1 MDKRDEELLREI
13 KQERHIKECCECR
26 FYNKEAKFYE
36 VAPCILTGYDDLNPE
51 DWDEYAIT
59 ERMYK

>member
-13 KQERHIKECCECR
+13 KQERHI
-26 FYNKEAKFYE
+26 A
-36 VAPCILTGYDDLNPE
+36 ASILTGYDDLNPE